1 MNLDC
6 SGVDNKDI
14 KDFFLRGYPNSTLK
28 VIVFA
33 ANGKLC
39 ESIGFDVFLPLYT
52 TLWNQTKRYTSW
64 NRPTYSRG
72 TVRVDSAR
80 SEIG

>member
-1 MNLDC
+1 MSLDC

-14 KDFFLRGYPNSTLK
+14 KDFFLHRYPNSTLK

-39 ESIGFDVFLPLYT
+39 ESICFDVFLPLYT
-52 TLWNQTKRYTSW
+52 TLNRCYMIRMAITLFRYS
-64 NRPTYSRG
+64 NVKP
-72 TVRVDSAR
+72 
-80 SEIG
+80 